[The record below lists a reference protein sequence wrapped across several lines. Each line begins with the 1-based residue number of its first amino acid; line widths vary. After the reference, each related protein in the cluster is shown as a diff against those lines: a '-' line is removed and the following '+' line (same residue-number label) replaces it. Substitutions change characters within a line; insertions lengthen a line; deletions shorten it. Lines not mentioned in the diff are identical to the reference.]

1 MSKEIDSDAAEFGNH
16 FKQGGWRL
24 GLLVARS
31 VKIGNHGGN
40 RSSSHVNLKISA
52 SEFAAKSGVSESN
65 TRLYYKAWEMAA
77 DEGHCLHAKELKPGD
92 EDASIDHDEDDN
104 ESRILWAKFLQK
116 SREPKKPKQQEKKP
130 EKENKV
136 EEEIVEQEVESSS
149 ETITIS
155 QEELDA
161 QFRHDRIINAREA
174 LETHQTK
181 LFEIGVVTAPE
192 DVAAVQEIITRAE
205 AIAAKGRELLKQE
218 EVSS

>member
-1 MSKEIDSDAAEFGNH
+1 MSNQIDCDAAEFGSH

-31 VKIGNHGGN
+31 VKVGNHGGS
-40 RSSSHVNLKISA
+40 RSSSHVNLKISVA
-52 SEFAAKSGVSESN
+52 EFATKSGVSESN
-65 TRLYYKAWEMAA
+65 TRVYFKAWEMAA
-77 DEGHCLHAKELKPGD
+77 EEGHCLRAAELNPGD
-92 EDASIDHDEDDN
+92 EDASIDFDEDDN

-116 SREPKKPKQQEKKP
+116 AREPKKPKQQEKKQ
-130 EKENKV
+130 EKPV
-136 EEEIVEQEVESSS
+136 EEKTETEEENESSS

-192 DVAAVQEIITRAE
+192 DIAAVQDIITRAE

-218 EVSS
+218 ESSS